1 MLRSCISIFNSSKFS
16 LFSLPKFL
24 VGLYKKRDLGLGSI
38 SITCIPRS
46 YAHVRSASKRIH
58 VNKID
63 NFFSH
68 VVKMSKTRYTT
79 HVLKFIEV
87 MQVWQPLISM
97 SKQALYARHRLT
109 IRTYTAVLLNQNVLL
124 IMLQ

>member
-1 MLRSCISIFNSSKFS
+1 MFKSCIRIFNSSKLSPFS
-16 LFSLPKFL
+16 LHKFL
-24 VGLYKKRDLGLGSI
+24 VKLYKKHDLGLGSI

-46 YAHVRSASKRIH
+46 YAHVRSASKRDH

-79 HVLKFIEV
+79 HVLKLTAV
-87 MQVWQPLISM
+87 MQAWQPLISM
-97 SKQALYARHRLT
+97 SRQALYARHRLT